1 MKKMFIAIVVLAII
15 FVGMIIYKNTMVGT
29 KNNISIEEVQKI
41 EEYIEKIYMWKE
53 VTGEALPD
61 FEDINNANDL
71 WTWEAVKQNLEKYT
85 ITYEEIQQK
94 AKEIFGNNFTKQ
106 FPIGG
111 NKTIIYNSETGEY
124 YATGM
129 GLDEE
134 EDTFFI
140 KNIEKNKEG
149 YVVEIVEYLEDYS
162 EENSV
167 IIRNLQE
174 EEIGRVSISDSETKM
189 QEIVKNNIERFSKKK
204 VYLKTEENN
213 LVVQKV
219 EK

>member
-29 KNNISIEEVQKI
+29 KNNVSIEEVQKI
-41 EEYIEKIYMWKE
+41 EDYIKKIYMWKE

-61 FEDINNANDL
+61 FEDINSANDL
-71 WTWEAVKQNLEKYT
+71 WTWEAVKQNLEEYT
-85 ITYEEIQQK
+85 ITYDEIQQK

-111 NKTIIYNSETGEY
+111 NETIIYNSETGEY

-213 LVVQKV
+213 LIVQKV

>member
-85 ITYEEIQQK
+85 ITYDEI
-94 AKEIFGNNFTKQ
+94 
-106 FPIGG
+106 
-111 NKTIIYNSETGEY
+111 
-124 YATGM
+124 
-129 GLDEE
+129 
-134 EDTFFI
+134 
-140 KNIEKNKEG
+140 
-149 YVVEIVEYLEDYS
+149 
-162 EENSV
+162 
-167 IIRNLQE
+167 
-174 EEIGRVSISDSETKM
+174 
-189 QEIVKNNIERFSKKK
+189 
-204 VYLKTEENN
+204 
-213 LVVQKV
+213 
-219 EK
+219 

>member
-85 ITYEEIQQK
+85 ITYDEIQQK

-111 NKTIIYNSETGEY
+111 NETIIYNSETGEY

-140 KNIEKNKEG
+140 KNREKNKEG
-149 YVVEIVEYLEDYS
+149 YVVEIVE
-162 EENSV
+162 
-167 IIRNLQE
+167 
-174 EEIGRVSISDSETKM
+174 
-189 QEIVKNNIERFSKKK
+189 
-204 VYLKTEENN
+204 
-213 LVVQKV
+213 
-219 EK
+219 